1 VTGGALRRTVARAIA
16 ATVLLAASSAGVAV
30 AGAETPTTVPGQ
42 RAQADAQVDTLRASR
57 EQVLARIS
65 ELTAAVDAERAQ
77 AEASR
82 VQADGAAAEADAAQ
96 RAADAAAAV
105 AARNR
110 DEFRSYVV
118 QTFIRPPAQDALALL
133 SLPADEGSDH
143 AVGMLRSVADRRR
156 ATADDHVRQQRAAER
171 TRDAA
176 RTAETDARRAQQSAD
191 AAASELQS
199 AIDQQSTL
207 AGELDQRL
215 DAALA
220 EAESLR
226 QIDAEAARRLA
237 AEEAALRQQGPRST
251 GAAPVGPVAVVDA
264 ADIVVVRGIPI
275 HRSIADELDAM
286 LASAAADGVTISGS
300 GYRNSRRQIELR
312 VQNCGSSPFDIYQRS
327 PAECAPP
334 TARPGTS
341 MHERGLAVDLTSGGR
356 AITSRADPAFVWLAA
371 NAGRFGFRNL
381 PSEPWHWSTT
391 GS

>member
-1 VTGGALRRTVARAIA
+1 
-16 ATVLLAASSAGVAV
+16 
-30 AGAETPTTVPGQ
+30 
-42 RAQADAQVDTLRASR
+42 
-57 EQVLARIS
+57 
-65 ELTAAVDAERAQ
+65 
-77 AEASR
+77 
-82 VQADGAAAEADAAQ
+82 
-96 RAADAAAAV
+96 
-105 AARNR
+105 
-110 DEFRSYVV
+110 
-118 QTFIRPPAQDALALL
+118 
-133 SLPADEGSDH
+133 
-143 AVGMLRSVADRRR
+143 
-156 ATADDHVRQQRAAER
+156 
-171 TRDAA
+171 
-176 RTAETDARRAQQSAD
+176 
-191 AAASELQS
+191 
-199 AIDQQSTL
+199 
-207 AGELDQRL
+207 LDQRL

-275 HRSIADELDAM
+275 HRGIADELDAM